1 MKSHRIVDVMNE
13 SGVRFGTSG
22 ARGLVT
28 AMTDQVC
35 YAYVSGFLQM
45 LQQRGD
51 IQMHSRVAIGGD
63 LRSSTPRI
71 MTAAALA
78 TSDLGYQVI
87 NAGFVPAPAL
97 ALFGLEEKIP
107 TLMVTGSHIPDD
119 RNGIKFNKPT
129 GEILKADESAML
141 AQSIRLPDR
150 FDNVGGLLPGL
161 KLELPSP
168 NTQVTTNYVRRW
180 IDAVRPTA
188 LAGKRI
194 VVYGHSA
201 VGRDLLVDVYE
212 ALGAHVIKEC
222 WSQNFVPV
230 DTEAIRPADVQLAAK
245 LAKDH
250 QPFAIVSTDGD
261 ADRPLISDENGL
273 WLRGDVIG
281 VIAAQWLGA
290 EVVVTPVSSSTVVE
304 RVGIFRNVMRTK
316 IGSPYVIG
324 AMQQA
329 VAQGYRSVVGYEANG
344 GFLTA
349 TSVTVPGGAT
359 LTPLPT
365 RDPIIVQLGVLL
377 SAAEAGVAV
386 SEIMDRLPSRFT
398 ASDRLENFPT
408 STSQQHLAELIQGGP
423 VAIEVILHDLIGN
436 VAQVDTTDGLRV
448 TGQTGDIVH
457 LRSSGN
463 APELRCYAEA
473 DSSDRAQEL
482 AEQVLSRCK
491 SWRN

>member
-1 MKSHRIVDVMNE
+1 
-13 SGVRFGTSG
+13 
-22 ARGLVT
+22 
-28 AMTDQVC
+28 MTV
-35 YAYVSGFLQM
+35 
-45 LQQRGD
+45 
-51 IQMHSRVAIGGD
+51 
-63 LRSSTPRI
+63 
-71 MTAAALA
+71 AALA
-78 TSDLGYQVI
+78 ASDLGYQVV
-87 NAGFVPAPAL
+87 NGGFVPAPAL
-97 ALFGLEEKIP
+97 ALFGLQEKIP

-141 AQSIRLPDR
+141 AQSVTTPDT
-150 FDNVGGLLPGL
+150 FDKAGGLLPGRQSM
-161 KLELPSP
+161 LPSP
-168 NTQVTTNYVRRW
+168 NIDVTRRYVRRW
-180 IDAVRPTA
+180 IDAVRPRA

-201 VGRDLLVDVYE
+201 VGRDLLVEVYE
-212 ALGAHVIKEC
+212 ALGAQVIKES
-222 WSQNFVPV
+222 WSQTFVPV
-230 DTEAIRPADVQLAAK
+230 DTEAIRPTDVQLAAT
-245 LAKDH
+245 LAKNH

-304 RVGIFRNVMRTK
+304 RTATFKKLIRTK

-324 AMQQA
+324 AMQEA
-329 VAQGYRSVVGYEANG
+329 VEQGYRCVVGYEANG

-377 SAAEAGVAV
+377 SAAEAGVTV
-386 SEIMDRLPSRFT
+386 SEIMARLPARFT

-408 STSQQHLAELIQGGP
+408 STSQQHLADLIQGGP
-423 VAIEVILHDLIGN
+423 VAIEIILHDLIGS

-448 TGQTGDIVH
+448 TGQSGDIVH

-473 DSSDRAQEL
+473 DTSDRAREL
-482 AEQVLSRCK
+482 AEQVLSRCNH
-491 SWRN
+491 WRN